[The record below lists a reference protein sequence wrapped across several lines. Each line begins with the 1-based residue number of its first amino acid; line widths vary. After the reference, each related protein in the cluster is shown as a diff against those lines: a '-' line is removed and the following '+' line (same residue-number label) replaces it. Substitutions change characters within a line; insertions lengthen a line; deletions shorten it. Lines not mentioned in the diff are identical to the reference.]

1 MANTKGD
8 RDAHHEMITHE
19 QSVSP
24 DSAFHAS
31 DPSTASFTSSEERR
45 PRSKKRKSRSPIQST
60 ARPRSKRLR
69 IAYSDRYR
77 KLFHELVDGLAEVGP
92 SIPLVNSGSTHLGIV
107 AWSSQERQ
115 SLLNS
120 IDKYGRHNLSL
131 STRTLGTKTQVEVC
145 NFVRLLDEAKAKQHI
160 HGLGRALLDAS
171 TIPAALEISD
181 ECNAALEVAADALT
195 MLQGKE
201 DERVERKR
209 YGDKWLLTCKIAK
222 KVDSCLSQG
231 PDGEAQV
238 TETIPSAVVLNLS
251 AFLRLS
257 SRLFMN
263 SADQEGNWRSL
274 VESRDRPSIFFSA
287 FSDLSNLLLT
297 VTKRLVQ
304 STLYFAMS
312 RIRAMDASTYK
323 ASRAVTSQDVR
334 AALEVL
340 SMKAT
345 AHDYWVYVARRCR
358 LDIVDRRGRLRK
370 RKVLG
375 RRMDYDE
382 VEAILSQGRDV
393 KGRYASSQSRVG
405 SRAISHTTDSSS
417 RSGFSQEDSE
427 PGSMSDDELPS
438 SPALSDTRLT
448 CESSDSI
455 RAQNRFDHD
464 QLAYISALDDRNS
477 LKEEERLWALL
488 DKAPP
493 KVIDI
498 NSRKIPKN
506 PGPERKGLE
515 ELGNWRHDVEH
526 IAEWE
531 ACGVHVREEEFAR
544 NRATWRK
551 RRRAKAKWEDFV
563 SVNDSEDGYT
573 TDNNEDTETSIGIGS
588 TILRGEAHDEDSL
601 PENAIPSTDSDSDN
615 ESNQATSGRQ
625 EESYDEVSKSAPFPF
640 RDSDEIMGAD

>member
-1 MANTKGD
+1 MSDTKDD
-8 RDAHHEMITHE
+8 RSAYHEMSTHE
-19 QSVSP
+19 QSVS
-24 DSAFHAS
+24 SGSSFHAS
-31 DPSTASFTSSEERR
+31 DPSTASLTLSEERR
-45 PRSKKRKSRSPIQST
+45 PRSKKRRSRSPNQST

-77 KLFHELVDGLAEVGP
+77 NLFHESVDGLAEVCP
-92 SIPLVNSGSTHLGIV
+92 PIPLVNSGSAHNGIV
-107 AWSSQERQ
+107 TWSSQERQ
-115 SLLNS
+115 SLLKS
-120 IDKYGRHNLSL
+120 IDKYGRHDLSL

-145 NFVRLLDEAKAKQHI
+145 DFVRLLDEAKAKQHI

-171 TIPAALEISD
+171 TISAALEISD
-181 ECNAALEVAADALT
+181 GCNAALEAAADALA

-201 DERVERKR
+201 DEKVERR
-209 YGDKWLLTCKIAK
+209 TYGEKWLLTSKIAK
-222 KVDSCLSQG
+222 KVDSCLRHG

-238 TETIPSAVVLNLS
+238 TETVPSAVVLNLS

-263 SADQEGNWRSL
+263 SADQECNWRSL
-274 VESRDRPSIFFSA
+274 VESRERPSIFYSA

-312 RIRAMDASTYK
+312 RIRAMDASTYQ

-345 AHDYWVYVARRCR
+345 AHEYWVYVARRCR
-358 LDIVDRRGRLRK
+358 LDVVDRRGRLRK
-370 RKVLG
+370 RKVSG
-375 RRMDYDE
+375 RGMDYDE
-382 VEAILSQGRDV
+382 IEAILSQGREV
-393 KGRYASSQSRVG
+393 RGRYASSQSRVG

-417 RSGFSQEDSE
+417 QSGSSQEDSE

-464 QLAYISALDDRNS
+464 QLGYISALDYRNS

-498 NSRKIPKN
+498 DTINIPKN

-531 ACGVHVREEEFAR
+531 ACGVDVHEEEFAR

-551 RRRAKAKWEDFV
+551 RRRPMAMWEDFV
-563 SVNDSEDGYT
+563 SVNDSEDGDT
-573 TDNNEDTETSIGIGS
+573 TDNTEDNETSIGIGS
-588 TILRGEAHDEDSL
+588 TTLHGEAHDEDSL
-601 PENAIPSTDSDSDN
+601 SENAIPSTDSDSDN

-625 EESYDEVSKSAPFPF
+625 EESYDEISKSPFPF
-640 RDSDEIMGAD
+640 RDSNEIMGAD